1 MSFIAAE
8 KKNFPLEIEKGILS
22 GIQLSITQMAFG
34 HVFFLSF
41 SYSRAVPWSSSFMT
55 RIFLKNVGKLFRR
68 MWCEHFFFFL
78 ILTVHLDSAF
88 LEEKEGEIMYL
99 LKFLYPKS
107 LASQLTL
114 ARHLN

>member
-55 RIFLKNVGKLFRR
+55 RIFLKNVGKLFSR
-68 MWCEHFFFFL
+68 MWCEHFFFFFD
-78 ILTVHLDSAF
+78 IDSSPGF
-88 LEEKEGEIMYL
+88 SFSGGKRRRNHVSPQI
-99 LKFLYPKS
+99 FVP
-107 LASQLTL
+107 
-114 ARHLN
+114 

>member
-41 SYSRAVPWSSSFMT
+41 SYSRAVPRSSSFMT

-68 MWCEHFFFFL
+68 MWCEHFFFD
-78 ILTVHLDSAF
+78 IDSLPGF
-88 LEEKEGEIMYL
+88 NFSGGKKRRNHVSPQI
-99 LKFLYPKS
+99 FVP
-107 LASQLTL
+107 
-114 ARHLN
+114 